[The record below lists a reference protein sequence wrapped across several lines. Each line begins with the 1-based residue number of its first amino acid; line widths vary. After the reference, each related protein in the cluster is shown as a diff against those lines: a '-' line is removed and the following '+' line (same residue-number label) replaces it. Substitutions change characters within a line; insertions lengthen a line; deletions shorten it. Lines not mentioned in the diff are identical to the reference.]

1 MCSHG
6 HLAPARRAP
15 PRDLKHFNLSAHPRA
30 GGTIA
35 HEYRATPVAGSA
47 LSFMLFR
54 GHVGNVDL
62 GGALEAIPLTCR
74 KRIDSCLQ

>member
-1 MCSHG
+1 
-6 HLAPARRAP
+6 
-15 PRDLKHFNLSAHPRA
+15 LKHFNLSAHPRA